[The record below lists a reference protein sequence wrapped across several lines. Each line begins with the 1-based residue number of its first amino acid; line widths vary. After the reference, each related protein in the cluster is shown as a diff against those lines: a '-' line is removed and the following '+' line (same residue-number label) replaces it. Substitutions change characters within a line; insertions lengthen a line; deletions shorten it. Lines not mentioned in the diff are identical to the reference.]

1 MRADYE
7 SGPVF
12 TSADGGDQ
20 EPVHLCRLGPYSG
33 RRIFFDAASGSCRPK
48 RVIET
53 MGMETCLPDQQGRA
67 NPGSQHAMDVTAKGI
82 QDLMIFFGARSG
94 HIIPGWSS
102 SHVIFHVADAVLSAI
117 PGTNVI
123 TTGLDHASVQSALT
137 MFAGRYGKELR
148 LAAPDPATAL
158 VATDTIVN
166 LVDKGTGF
174 LVLTH
179 TSNVTGHVYDVK
191 TIIREARAIKPDLFV
206 MVDGVQYSPSDLIDV
221 EDIGA
226 DAYVIAP
233 YKNYGVKGCG
243 YAHVS
248 ERLATLPH
256 WKYTLKPDTC
266 WDLGGVEHQSYAAW
280 SAVVDYLSWLGAR
293 FTSAADRRSLV
304 VAAMTAIKA
313 HQVGLLSLL
322 LNGAGAEPGLRQMEH
337 VTVYGVGDDLRK
349 QSLLVGFN
357 LAGIESTE
365 GCALY
370 KSAGIRV
377 HAPGHDPY
385 FAAMLRQIGIDS
397 FIRLSGSHYNSP
409 EEIEMF
415 LRATASFAARAGAPP
430 AHGRADATLAR

>member
-1 MRADYE
+1 METDYE
-7 SGPVF
+7 QGLFSP
-12 TSADGGDQ
+12 ALMQ
-20 EPVHLCRLGPYSG
+20 EIRNQFIYVDWDPYSG
-33 RRIFFDAASGSCRPK
+33 RRIFFDAASGSCRPT
-48 RVIET
+48 RVIEA

-82 QDLMIFFGARSG
+82 EDLMIFFGARSG
-94 HIIPGWSS
+94 QIIPGWSS
-102 SHVIFHVADAVLSAI
+102 SHVIFRITDAVVSTI

-123 TTGLDHASVQSALT
+123 TTGLDHASVQSALAL
-137 MFAGRYGKELR
+137 FAAKYHKELR
-148 LAAPDPATAL
+148 VAAPDPDTAS
-158 VATDTIVN
+158 VKTDAILN
-166 LVDKGTGF
+166 HVDEHTCF

-179 TSNVTGHVYDVK
+179 TSNVTGEVYDVK

-206 MVDGVQYSPSDLIDV
+206 MVDGVQYSPSDVIDV
-221 EDIGA
+221 EDVGA

-243 YAHVS
+243 YAHAS
-248 ERLATLPH
+248 ERLAALPH
-256 WKYTLKPDTC
+256 WKYSLKPAAC

-280 SAVVDYLSWLGAR
+280 SAVVDYLCWLGGR
-293 FTSAADRRSLV
+293 FTSASDRRSLV
-304 VAAMTAIKA
+304 VAAMKAIKA

-322 LNGAGAEPGLRQMEH
+322 LHGTGDVAGLREMDH
-337 VTVYGVGDDLRK
+337 VTVYGVGDPLWK

-370 KSAGIRV
+370 KSAQIRV

-397 FIRLSGSHYNSP
+397 CIRLSGSHYNSP
-409 EEIEMF
+409 QEIEAF
-415 LRATASFAARAGAPP
+415 LRATASFATERDAPLD
-430 AHGRADATLAR
+430 GRRADVTIAT